1 MRCAPV
7 FPTIQYIRSTYYVD
21 FGTGK
26 KAIYRNLRKLNN
38 FKPCSKTQITPLT
51 SYTLCGTNEVCGN
64 YSINLYYTNINI
76 KCSKAE

>member
-7 FPTIQYIRSTYYVD
+7 FPTIQYIQSTYYVD

-51 SYTLCGTNEVCGN
+51 HYVEKMRFVETIVEICITVNN
-64 YSINLYYTNINI
+64 N
-76 KCSKAE
+76 